1 MSDAKPVRFMSG
13 GSAGG
18 TSPALPSAPT
28 VTRVMATVVLALVPG
43 IGVYAWLFG
52 WGVLVSLGITVAA
65 AYAFEAAMLRIRGRP
80 VWPFLKDLSVLV
92 TALLLG
98 LALPPLAPWWIP
110 VLGAFFAVVVAKHLY
125 GGLGQNSFNPAMAGY
140 AVVLV
145 SFPLHLSRW
154 PAPVT
159 LLDAPLGLLETL
171 RLTFLGQLP
180 GGMALDAITS
190 ATVLDRLRTEGLAGD
205 AGAALSALPF
215 LEAFAGHGVEWV
227 NLAFLLGGLWLLYR
241 RIISWHIPV
250 ALLGG
255 LALMAGAFHLADT
268 GQYAPPL
275 THLFGGAAILAAF
288 FIATDPVTAAA
299 TPRGKL
305 IYGAAIGAL
314 IYGIRVFG
322 GYPDGVAFAV
332 LLVGLTVPLL
342 DQYTRP
348 RTFGTGGR
356 LR

>member
-1 MSDAKPVRFMSG
+1 MSDAKPIRLIIEC
-13 GSAGG
+13 SASLAPPP
-18 TSPALPSAPT
+18 SPSVA
-28 VTRVMATVVLALVPG
+28 RVMATVVLALLPG
-43 IGVYAWLFG
+43 IAVYAWLFG
-52 WGVLVSLGITVAA
+52 WGVLVSLGITVSA
-65 AYAFEAAMLRIRGRP
+65 AYAFEATMLRVRARP
-80 VWPFLKDLSVLV
+80 VWPFLKDFSVLV

-154 PAPVT
+154 PTPVSLT
-159 LLDAPLGLLETL
+159 DPPLSLLETL
-171 RLTFLGQLP
+171 RLTFLGQPPADML
-180 GGMALDAITS
+180 LDAISS

-205 AGAALSALPF
+205 AAAALSALPF

-255 LALMAGAFHLADT
+255 LILMAGAFHFVDT
-268 GQYAPPL
+268 GQYAHPL
-275 THLFGGAAILAAF
+275 IHLFGGATILGAF

-314 IYGIRVFG
+314 IYSIRVFG

-332 LLVGLTVPLL
+332 LLVGLAVPLL
-342 DQYTRP
+342 DRYTRP